1 MIEKELTV
9 ANRLGL
15 HARAAARLVRLAERF
30 NCDLRLKHCDGAV
43 TADVK
48 SILSLLMLAAAYGDC
63 LQLAADGM
71 DEEAAVEAINSLF
84 NSCFDEEQVIR

>member
-1 MIEKELTV
+1 MIKKQIIV
-9 ANRLGL
+9 VNRLGL
-15 HARAAARLVRLAERF
+15 HARAAAGLVRLAEGF
-30 NCDLRLKHCDGAV
+30 QCDLRLKHCGGST

-48 SILSLLMLAAAYGDC
+48 SILSLLMLAATCGDC

-84 NSCFDEEQVIR
+84 NSCFGEERVIQ